1 MRTTCFHFIVN
12 ILFLLD
18 LIILLSYHLK
28 MQYLIVNTSFDLY
41 FFFGTNSIVFESWI
55 FSLKIIKNISNL
67 FLILLKFYYVW
78 IKQTNLI
85 WSIHFPFEVLFF
97 FPTPNIPVIRQQL
110 SHVQNEPSSL
120 GSDNSSLPAQEKHR
134 HYTFTQSLSHTHTL
148 SAIVNGDDIKELGF
162 ELERERERER
172 ENKGIYLI
180 CYQDVFFNSETL
192 LSSST
197 SICFFFLF
205 FVFVFFALLASLELC
220 N

>member
-85 WSIHFPFEVLFF
+85 WSIHFPFEVLSFF
-97 FPTPNIPVIRQQL
+97 QHPIFRWSGSNCHTCKTNPHLLEVTTPVSQHKKNIDIIL
-110 SHVQNEPSSL
+110 SH
-120 GSDNSSLPAQEKHR
+120 
-134 HYTFTQSLSHTHTL
+134 SLSLTHTL
-148 SAIVNGDDIKELGF
+148 S
-162 ELERERERER
+162 
-172 ENKGIYLI
+172 
-180 CYQDVFFNSETL
+180 L
-192 LSSST
+192 L
-197 SICFFFLF
+197 
-205 FVFVFFALLASLELC
+205 LLMAMI
-220 N
+220 